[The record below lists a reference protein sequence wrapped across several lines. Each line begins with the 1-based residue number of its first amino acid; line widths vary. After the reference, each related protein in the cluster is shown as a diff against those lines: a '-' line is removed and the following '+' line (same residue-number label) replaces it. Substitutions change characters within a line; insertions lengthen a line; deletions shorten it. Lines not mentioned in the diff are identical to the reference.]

1 MCGGASLWQEQ
12 PWLYLHQRVALSFVK
27 TVFLLP
33 EILPSPS
40 PIQRADK
47 QEKKLNVQTLY
58 DTQMQLIVGNKR
70 GHEIIHIYVV

>member
-1 MCGGASLWQEQ
+1 VVGLVLGQEQ
-12 PWLYLHQRVALSFVK
+12 PWLYLHRRVALSFVK

-40 PIQRADK
+40 PIQMADK

-58 DTQMQLIVGNKR
+58 DTQMQWIVGNKR
-70 GHEIIHIYVV
+70 GHEIIHIYVI